1 VRRRCFKGLP
11 DADSGAL
18 DAQQVEFLAN
28 VDQPAE
34 SKLWVQYY
42 RRAQA
47 QLQPQG
53 GGKEGGGPQRWGYL
67 AVIFRHNAHENHAYN
82 PMARMA
88 RGKLVALLQDDDG
101 GPKECDWIAHVNA
114 QMDARLRTVVVGL
127 NLGVVTGKGG
137 NAGRWEGGVC
147 TRHSDRGN
155 GYLQSVR

>member
-1 VRRRCFKGLP
+1 MWVWCPKSLGSCLSGRPLLPWSPWVRRRCFKGLP
-11 DADSGAL
+11 DADTGAL

-34 SKLWVQYY
+34 SELWVQYY

-101 GPKECDWIAHVNA
+101 GPRNA
-114 QMDARLRTVVVGL
+114 TGLRM
-127 NLGVVTGKGG
+127 
-137 NAGRWEGGVC
+137 
-147 TRHSDRGN
+147 
-155 GYLQSVR
+155 